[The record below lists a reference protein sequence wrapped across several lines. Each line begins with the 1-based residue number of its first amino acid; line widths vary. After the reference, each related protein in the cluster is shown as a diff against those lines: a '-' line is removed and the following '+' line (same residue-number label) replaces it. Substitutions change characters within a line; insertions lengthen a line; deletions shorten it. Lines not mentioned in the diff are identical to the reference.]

1 MERAL
6 RACMMALRL
15 GRIIRYEETQLAD
28 IYYVTLLRFAGCAAD
43 ARHRS
48 AYFDDEIALGPQI
61 DAVELWKAESMLPF
75 LQQHVGTQLPPAQRA
90 QKLDW
95 ALATGVQRSVEAA
108 VANCEIAQS
117 IAKRLGLPS
126 SVDKALG
133 DVFERWDGAG
143 VPGRASGDGIA
154 LAARVAT
161 LALDAELFLRLGGPN
176 ALLQM
181 AQQRRGGQYD
191 PALVEGLCAHVADI
205 CQPVNSLWE
214 QVLAQEPAVQQQRY
228 LDAQQF
234 AEVVRAIADFNDLRT
249 PWMAGHS
256 TAVGELSYAAAL
268 HYGLP
273 EAEASAL
280 RHAGYTHDVGML
292 AVSVS
297 VWDKPDALTESEWDR
312 VRLHPYYTERVLA
325 RSAALA
331 PIGTLAA
338 LHHECLDGS
347 GYFRQLPAAMQSP
360 AVRILASAE
369 LYRNKIEARPYR
381 PAYSVDEATAILQQA
396 VRAKRLDGDAVS
408 AVLAA
413 AGHHPPSPPR
423 GYPAGLSEREVEV
436 LRLLAKDLTNKQ
448 IAERLVISPATVDHH
463 LRHIYTKIGCS
474 TRMAATLFAMSQ
486 RLVDSIA

>member
-6 RACMMALRL
+6 RACIMAVRL
-15 GRIIRYEETQLAD
+15 GRIMRYDETELAD

-75 LQQHVGTQLPPAQRA
+75 LQQHVGAQLPPTQRA

-108 VANCEIAQS
+108 IANCEIAQS

-126 SVDKALG
+126 TVDTALG

-143 VPGRASGDGIA
+143 VPGRAKGDEIA
-154 LAARVAT
+154 VAARVAT

-176 ALLQM
+176 AILQM
-181 AQQRRGGQYD
+181 AQQRRSGQYD
-191 PALVEGLCAHVADI
+191 PALVDSLCAHYADI
-205 CQPVNSLWE
+205 CQPVNMPWE
-214 QVLAQEPAVQQQRY
+214 QVLAMEPNTLQQRH
-228 LDAQQF
+228 LDPKQF
-234 AEVVRAIADFNDLRT
+234 DEVVRAIADFNDLRT

-268 HYGLP
+268 QDGLSEV
-273 EAEASAL
+273 EAAAL

-292 AVSVS
+292 AISVS
-297 VWDKPDALTESEWDR
+297 VWDKIEALTESEWDR

-331 PIGTLAA
+331 PIGKLGA
-338 LHHECLDGS
+338 LHHERIDGS
-347 GYFRQLPAAMQSP
+347 GYYRQLPAAMQSR
-360 AVRILASAE
+360 AARLLTAAE

-381 PAYSVDEATAILQQA
+381 PAFSADEAAAILQQE
-396 VRAKRLDGDAVS
+396 VKAKRLDSGAVN

-413 AGHHPPSPPR
+413 AGHSQPSKPR
-423 GYPAGLSEREVEV
+423 AYPAGLSEREVEV

-474 TRMAATLFAMSQ
+474 TRMATTLFAMSQ
-486 RLVDSIA
+486 RLVD